1 MCLTLRPFLH
11 LGQILPARRH
21 RHAINRAG
29 TAACLNSKRQD
40 QQGHTKGQPRAG
52 RLRVKHRLLL
62 IGGAA
67 GTGKSIVART
77 LATRLNAAWLQLD
90 TLWIA
95 MRDAAPQNSKERA
108 LLDIEQRIRAQAEPA
123 EVLLDHHIAAS
134 ETVCAALPHALGF
147 ELQTHPTVVADG
159 AWLIPEFAAQ
169 LDLDDVNIRSVF
181 SARSRPSTGC
191 AGDVLT
197 SRRRHGGSVAC
208 GKRPTCLAVW
218 QLAGRPSWA
227 GGTTGCVVP
236 PICDCGR
243 SNPCYHLTCG
253 FRCRWPRFR

>member
-1 MCLTLRPFLH
+1 V
-11 LGQILPARRH
+11 
-21 RHAINRAG
+21 
-29 TAACLNSKRQD
+29 
-40 QQGHTKGQPRAG
+40 
-52 RLRVKHRLLL
+52 RVKHRLLL

-134 ETVCAALPHALGF
+134 ETVCAALPHALAF

-169 LDLDDVNIRSVF
+169 LDLDDVSIRSVF
-181 SARSRPSTGC
+181 LAKQTLNR
-191 AGDVLT
+191 L
-197 SRRRHGGSVAC
+197 RRRCPHVEASPWWQHGMRKAPDLPGCMATGWPTKLGGWHYRLC
-208 GKRPTCLAVW
+208 RPAHMRLRPIEILAI
-218 QLAGRPSWA
+218 
-227 GGTTGCVVP
+227 T
-236 PICDCGR
+236 
-243 SNPCYHLTCG
+243 
-253 FRCRWPRFR
+253 